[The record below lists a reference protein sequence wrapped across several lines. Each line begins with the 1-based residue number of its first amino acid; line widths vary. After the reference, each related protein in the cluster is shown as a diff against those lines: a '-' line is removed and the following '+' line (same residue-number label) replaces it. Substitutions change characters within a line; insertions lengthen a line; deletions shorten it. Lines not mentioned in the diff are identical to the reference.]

1 MSELRVG
8 APLERDQIQQISRHW
23 PVSAPVHESGSFAM
37 LGSRHS
43 VVDGRFTA
51 ANYNY
56 LLAFADRCVLA
67 YRTELQ
73 SAVHDVRYRYRDR
86 ERVRETERK

>member
-1 MSELRVG
+1 MSESRVG
-8 APLERDQIQQISRHW
+8 APLERDQIQQISRHR

-73 SAVHDVRYRYRDR
+73 SAVHAAKCRDR
-86 ERVRETERK
+86 EPVRETQSQ